1 MTVPL
6 KPDVRIVK
14 KGPLFFQLDKNGRP
28 IRYQPW
34 LGDALSFLYDFFIAR
49 SVFPK
54 KFNASLEH
62 HKAILTEAC
71 QAFHGKQI
79 LELGTGTGS
88 AAGFLPRDN
97 AYIGSDISTGLLK
110 KAAKRFHQAGFQNP
124 EFYVASGDDLPFADE
139 SFDLCLCILSLNFI
153 GKHHQVFTG
162 VQAIL
167 RCGGTFLCCIPVP
180 ERNLQGSTISGRL
193 LSEVR
198 LQKLCQET
206 GFTFEPM
213 EAKNGSLLY
222 FKAIKS

>member
-1 MTVPL
+1 MTIPL
-6 KPDVRIVK
+6 KPGIQVVQ
-14 KGPLFFQLDKNGRP
+14 KGQLFYQIDKNSRP

-34 LGDALSFLYDFFIAR
+34 LGNALAFLYDFFMAR

-79 LELGTGTGS
+79 LELGTGTGC
-88 AAGFLPRDN
+88 AAGFLNREN
-97 AYIGSDISTGLLK
+97 TYIGSDISTGLLK
-110 KAAKRFHQAGFQNP
+110 QAVKRFNQAGFQGTK
-124 EFYVASGDDLPFADE
+124 FYVASGDNLPFANK

-153 GKHHQVFTG
+153 GKHHKVFSG

-167 RCGGTFLCCIPVP
+167 RRGGTFLCCVPVP
-180 ERNLQGSTISGRL
+180 ERNLHESTIRGSL
-193 LSEVR
+193 LSKVR

-206 GFTFEPM
+206 GFTFKPIKIM
-213 EAKNGSLLY
+213 NGSLLY
-222 FKAIKS
+222 FQAVKS